1 MKIQILAAAMLLAP
15 TAAFPA
21 QVPPPPKTMQ
31 WLYGSS
37 EAAALDQLT
46 FQSMARYA
54 IDANLRR
61 SQGITVESAVLAE
74 GASPTA
80 PAWRTCTRNQPSAVI
95 LDIDETALLNSGWNY
110 DAARRGDPAFDPPR
124 WGEWE
129 QTGAEMVE
137 PVPGAVEA
145 VDALRKAG
153 LVVLFV
159 SNRDRSVKGVDIA
172 SQTVAALKRGGFGD
186 VDATEQLFLS
196 GDVGAGSGKDL
207 RRARVSEKFCVVAM
221 AGDQFGDFSDAFN
234 APRLADGK
242 TTDVVARRAL
252 ATSQAVR
259 DRLGQGWYLL
269 PNPVY
274 GPGVAGGYDELFSS
288 DKHWPKEK

>member
-1 MKIQILAAAMLLAP
+1 MLAAVMLMAQ
-15 TAAFPA
+15 TAAA
-21 QVPPPPKTMQ
+21 QAEVPPPPKTMQ

-37 EAAALDQLT
+37 EAAALERLT
-46 FQSMARYA
+46 FQSMTRYA

-61 SQGITVESAVLAE
+61 SQGATVESAVLAA
-74 GASPTA
+74 GTSLAA
-80 PAWRTCTRNQPSAVI
+80 PLWRACAENQPSAVI

-110 DAARRGDPAFDPPR
+110 DAARRGDPPFDPPR

-129 QTGAEMVE
+129 QNGAEMVE
-137 PVPGAVEA
+137 PVPGAAEA

-159 SNRDRSVKGVDIA
+159 SNRDRMIKGVDIA
-172 SQTVAALKRGGFGD
+172 AQTVAALKRGGFGD
-186 VDATEQLFLS
+186 VDAREHLFLN
-196 GDVGAGSGKDL
+196 GDVATGSGKDP
-207 RRARVSEKFCVVAM
+207 RRARVSETFCVVAM
-221 AGDQFGDFSDAFN
+221 VGDQFGDFSDAFN
-234 APRLADGK
+234 APKLADGK

-252 ATSQAVR
+252 ATSRAVR
-259 DRLGQGWYLL
+259 DRLGRGWYLL

-274 GPGVAGGYDELFSS
+274 GPGVAGGYDELFAS